1 MCCEGLSV
9 NWLAPCQAQVSPSPP
24 PSPSSYHF
32 WVQPGLNLQH
42 HCCSTFHYH
51 DFQTLVTKLA
61 RILCSSPEI
70 VLSQCRDLQLG
81 SHFFFLAPVPS
92 KQQPVSCLI
101 RSHLQTVAYLSF
113 EFSAAHSSLQDPLYF
128 SFIPAFL
135 LPSRSFTFF
144 FFFSFNLH
152 KKQT

>member
-9 NWLAPCQAQVSPSPP
+9 NWLAPSQAQVSLLPLLPP
-24 PSPSSYHF
+24 HLHTISEI
-32 WVQPGLNLQH
+32 QPGLNLQH
-42 HCCSTFHYH
+42 HCRSTFHYH

-101 RSHLQTVAYLSF
+101 LSHLQTVAYLSF
-113 EFSAAHSSLQDPLYF
+113 EFSAAHSSLQDLLYF
-128 SFIPAFL
+128 SFHPCFS
-135 LPSRSFTFF
+135 PS
-144 FFFSFNLH
+144 L
-152 KKQT
+152 